1 MKRISLLGS
10 TGSIGC
16 STLDVIGSYP
26 DEFSVTALAAGR
38 NIALLKDQINR
49 FKPRLVAVIDEEHA
63 CELKRMLH
71 AHQATSVRYG
81 SEGYREAAAISDADL
96 VVSAMVGAVGLIPT
110 LEAIATGKT
119 IALANKETLV
129 MAGGIVLRKA
139 TERGVPIIPVDSEHS
154 AIFQCLQGHR
164 REDVRRII
172 LTASGGPFLH
182 LSQKELAAATP
193 EQALKHPNWKM
204 GKKIT
209 IDSATMM
216 NKGLEVIEAGWLFG
230 IPVTAIDIL
239 VHPQSIVH
247 SLVEY
252 RDGSVIAQLG
262 VPDMR
267 IPIAYALAFPKRLHR
282 REDPPLDLLKVGV
295 LEFLKPDPERFPCM
309 QLAYAAAEIGGT
321 MPAVMNGANEC
332 AVEAFIDAKIGF
344 NDIHRLIQ
352 KVLDRHKVQK
362 EPTIDAIL
370 AADRWARNEIG
381 KNIEEMRN

>member
-26 DEFSVTALAAGR
+26 DEFTVAALAAGR
-38 NIALLKDQINR
+38 NIALLKNQIER
-49 FKPRLVAVIDEEHA
+49 FRPRLAAVIDEEHA
-63 CELKRMLH
+63 CALRRMLH
-71 AHQATSVRYG
+71 ADSATSVRFG
-81 SEGYREAAAISDADL
+81 PEGYREAAAISGADL

-110 LEAIATGKT
+110 LDAIAAGKT

-129 MAGGIVLRKA
+129 MAGGIVLRRA
-139 TERGVPIIPVDSEHS
+139 AERGVPIIPIDSEHS

-182 LSQKELAAATP
+182 LSQKELTAVTP
-193 EQALKHPNWKM
+193 EQALKHPNWEM

-216 NKGLEVIEAGWLFG
+216 NKGLEAIEAGWLFG
-230 IPVTAIDIL
+230 IPLSAIDVL

-267 IPIAYALAFPKRLHR
+267 IPIAYALAFPRRLHR
-282 REDPPLDLLKVGV
+282 RSDPPLDLVKAGV
-295 LEFLKPDPERFPCM
+295 LEFIKPDRERFPCL
-309 QLAYAAAEIGGT
+309 QLAYTAAEIGGT

-344 NDIHRLIQ
+344 NDICRLIQ
-352 KVLDRHKVQK
+352 EVLDRHSVQK

-370 AADRWARNEIG
+370 AADRWAR
-381 KNIEEMRN
+381 EELEKLLRK